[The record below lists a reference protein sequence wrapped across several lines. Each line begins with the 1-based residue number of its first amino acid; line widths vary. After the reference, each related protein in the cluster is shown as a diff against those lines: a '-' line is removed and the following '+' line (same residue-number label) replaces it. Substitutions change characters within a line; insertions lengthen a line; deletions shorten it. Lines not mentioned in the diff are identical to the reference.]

1 MRTYVIFYALAALA
15 GLLWFLVFRY
25 GFDRRT
31 LRILLGC
38 DLCAIALWT
47 WQVSE
52 PAVLFS
58 DFNVAYYP
66 AGRAILEDLP
76 HLFTR
81 CWDTPVCGFVN
92 IPIVAVLFTPF
103 SILTLRH
110 AQWLFVGLSLISLVL
125 SLFLLWSVTDR
136 SWSQRWAMLLLFVM
150 NGPLVYSLKEGNLT
164 HFALFLL
171 IGGVVCL
178 DKSWDRSAG
187 ACFALAA
194 IIKLPLLLFALYFF
208 GKRRWAV
215 VLGYAATLVAV
226 SALSVWY
233 AGWTSHVEWY
243 REVIVP
249 FSNKGLAAFNVQSIE
264 GFLLR
269 LQGDVKLYDWQPVQ
283 VAREIKM
290 AGAASAAIL
299 VGLSCILFLRD
310 PGRQLRKTT
319 FLELSM
325 VLCLSLIISPISWS
339 HYYLL
344 LLLPLALYAGNRLPV
359 PQHSGWPVAMG
370 LCILCITPPV
380 MFVEQDVGWQAQ
392 VANVLLSHY
401 LIGAW
406 LLWGL
411 LAYARW
417 HVAEA
422 HHLRLVATGRGTRSS
437 AQMARGHDSM
447 ESDEVSEQQIAG

>member
-171 IGGVVCL
+171 
-178 DKSWDRSAG
+178 
-187 ACFALAA
+187 
-194 IIKLPLLLFALYFF
+194 
-208 GKRRWAV
+208 
-215 VLGYAATLVAV
+215 
-226 SALSVWY
+226 
-233 AGWTSHVEWY
+233 
-243 REVIVP
+243 
-249 FSNKGLAAFNVQSIE
+249 
-264 GFLLR
+264 
-269 LQGDVKLYDWQPVQ
+269 
-283 VAREIKM
+283 
-290 AGAASAAIL
+290 
-299 VGLSCILFLRD
+299 VG
-310 PGRQLRKTT
+310 P
-319 FLELSM
+319 
-325 VLCLSLIISPISWS
+325 
-339 HYYLL
+339 
-344 LLLPLALYAGNRLPV
+344 
-359 PQHSGWPVAMG
+359 AM
-370 LCILCITPPV
+370 
-380 MFVEQDVGWQAQ
+380 
-392 VANVLLSHY
+392 
-401 LIGAW
+401 
-406 LLWGL
+406 
-411 LAYARW
+411 
-417 HVAEA
+417 
-422 HHLRLVATGRGTRSS
+422 
-437 AQMARGHDSM
+437 
-447 ESDEVSEQQIAG
+447 